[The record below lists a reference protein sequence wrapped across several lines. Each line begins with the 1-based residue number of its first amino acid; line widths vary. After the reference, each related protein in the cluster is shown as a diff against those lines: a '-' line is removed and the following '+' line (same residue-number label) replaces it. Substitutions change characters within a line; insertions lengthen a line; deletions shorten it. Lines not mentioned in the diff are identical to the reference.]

1 MNNFEIVTAVSI
13 SRYLFAWIEFFKVW
27 FHCQHI
33 FQMITFSQKNDWWG
47 LLGGAR
53 GIYFWPLGFDQVK
66 WLIFL
71 PLFKVRLQ
79 PWMHN
84 MKLLYFLKE
93 FSECCVNEYFGG
105 KMKKYM
111 VWLSKYFII
120 LLLNSLLNIA
130 LIWFIMNCNNFFG
143 KGLFLNMC
151 LNKTCVDICM

>member
-1 MNNFEIVTAVSI
+1 MNRILQSVIPLST
-13 SRYLFAWIEFFKVW
+13 
-27 FHCQHI
+27 H
-33 FQMITFSQKNDWWG
+33 FSNDHFLTEEHDWWG

-143 KGLFLNMC
+143 ERIISQH
-151 LNKTCVDICM
+151 VSQ